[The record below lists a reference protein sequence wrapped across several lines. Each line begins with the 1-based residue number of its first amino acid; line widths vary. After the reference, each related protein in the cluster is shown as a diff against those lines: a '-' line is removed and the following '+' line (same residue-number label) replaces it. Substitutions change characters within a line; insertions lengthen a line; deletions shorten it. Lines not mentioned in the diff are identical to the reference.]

1 MVSSPFSF
9 LNTFMCITVFAYVST
24 VYLSDPCEG
33 LKRYLGM
40 ESHVSS
46 GNQAL
51 VLLQEQGLLA
61 TEPPLEP

>member
-24 VYLSDPCEG
+24 VCLSDPCGG

-40 ESHVSS
+40 ESHVGA
-46 GNQAL
+46 GNQVL
-51 VLLQEQGLLA
+51 ILLQEQVLLA